1 MNTSGGGGV
10 CDCGD
15 VEAWKEGF
23 ACEVH
28 QHGQDVDMEEV
39 HEPHSCCIVIKYIL
53 SCPHLSVKGC

>member
-1 MNTSGGGGV
+1 V

-53 SCPHLSVKGC
+53 SCPHLSVRGC

>member
-15 VEAWKEGF
+15 VEAWKKGA
-23 ACEVH
+23 ACEIH

-39 HEPHSCCIVIKYIL
+39 CHDSCCIVITFKFII
-53 SCPHLSVKGC
+53 